1 VAGRPHTRGAGDRR
15 QTTSGSQ
22 QQAAGRQAAGGQWSG
37 LFAGAVS
44 FLERSLQVKVGKSP
58 SDRRSQ
64 PHIFQFQQHDVA
76 TRGAT
81 RCSGRGAPPI
91 CACAGTLLDLVAR
104 TRLHRVAPEAHA
116 GAPPAPA
123 RAALPGRAMP
133 TPEWPMWH
141 EGFIEQVEGESTKRV
156 WVSVGLNST
165 LCVGPEKGAEPL
177 SGKVYTIPPAGYKL
191 ACHARTRASAPVC
204 G

>member
-1 VAGRPHTRGAGDRR
+1 MLRIPLILILADPAVHSRRYVDR
-15 QTTSGSQ
+15 SSVGLSPG
-22 QQAAGRQAAGGQWSG
+22 QQAR
-37 LFAGAVS
+37 
-44 FLERSLQVKVGKSP
+44 RVG
-58 SDRRSQ
+58 
-64 PHIFQFQQHDVA
+64 
-76 TRGAT
+76 
-81 RCSGRGAPPI
+81 GAPRP
-91 CACAGTLLDLVAR
+91 
-104 TRLHRVAPEAHA
+104 LHRVAPEAHA